1 MKLHEFPEEYKELVS
16 LVAREKHISESA
28 VKRDYA
34 IIHRCK
40 NI

>member
-1 MKLHEFPEEYKELVS
+1 MNFLRNIMELAS

-34 IIHRCK
+34 KEHFLRV
-40 NI
+40 